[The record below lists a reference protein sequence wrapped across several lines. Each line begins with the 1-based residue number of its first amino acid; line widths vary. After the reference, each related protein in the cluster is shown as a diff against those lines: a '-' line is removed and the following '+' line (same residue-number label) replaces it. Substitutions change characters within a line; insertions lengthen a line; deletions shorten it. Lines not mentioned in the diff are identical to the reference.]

1 MKRLLSIK
9 KIFSNAEE
17 SENSGLFVSLPELI
31 EQRKYI
37 SYLKKISSKISL
49 STQAGDVKS
58 AFKGRGIELEEVRKY
73 AYGDNVRDIDWRITA
88 RKDAPYT
95 KLYAEEK
102 DREIYV
108 ALDMSSYMVFG
119 TKKQLKTVSGAK
131 LVGLLG
137 WLAHESKDK
146 FGCLLSLEDDDYFF
160 KANKTKQSLLAIFK
174 TLSKKSQEV
183 LKEQR
188 TSQLRFYKSLKFL
201 QKNVKNN
208 ATVFVISDFNFMN
221 EDLQKAIAGLSK
233 KFNVYLI
240 NIFDILEDIAP
251 KSGEYMVSDN
261 KQKIV
266 FNSSS
271 KLFQKT
277 YKAHFELK
285 RNAVKSF
292 ANKFGCTYMEV
303 RGDIELYK
311 QLKLF

>member
-9 KIFSNAEE
+9 KIFSRAEQ
-17 SENSGLFVSLPELI
+17 SENSGLFVSLAELI

-37 SYLKKISSKISL
+37 SYLKKIGSKISF
-49 STQAGDVKS
+49 SIQAGDVKS

-137 WLAHESKDK
+137 WLAYESKDR
-146 FGCLLSLEDDDYFF
+146 FGCLLSLEDEDYFF

-174 TLSKKSQEV
+174 MLAQKSQDV
-183 LKEQR
+183 LKEQGE
-188 TSQLRFYKSLKFL
+188 SKQRFCKSLKFL
-201 QKNVKNN
+201 QKNIKNN
-208 ATVFVISDFNFMN
+208 ASVFVISDFNFIN

-233 KFNVYLI
+233 KSNVYLI

-251 KSGEYMVSDN
+251 KSGEYMASDN

-266 FNSSS
+266 FNTSS
-271 KLFQKT
+271 KLFQKA
-277 YKAHFELK
+277 YKSHFDLK
-285 RNAVKSF
+285 RNAVKTF
-292 ANKFGCTYMEV
+292 ANKFGCFYMEV